1 MNDKEKL
8 LQELDESEHRFNSFR
23 RDCKWDEAQ
32 AAAMTVMNLCR
43 RLALL
48 EIQEKQEA
56 AP

>member
-1 MNDKEKL
+1 MSEKERL
-8 LQELDESEHRFNSFR
+8 LHELDEAEHRFNAYR

-48 EIQEKQEA
+48 EIQENQEA
-56 AP
+56 A

>member
-1 MNDKEKL
+1 MSEKEKL
-8 LQELDESEHRFNSFR
+8 LAELDGSESLFNASR